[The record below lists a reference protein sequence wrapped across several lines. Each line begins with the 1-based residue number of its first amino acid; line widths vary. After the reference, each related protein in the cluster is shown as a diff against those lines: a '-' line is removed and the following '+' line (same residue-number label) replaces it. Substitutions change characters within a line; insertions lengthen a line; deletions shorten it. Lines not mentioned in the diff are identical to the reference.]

1 MRWLALDHGTKRIG
15 LAFSDELE
23 ILASPFEVWPND
35 GAILDRLARLC
46 KEEGVQAL
54 VVGLPKHK
62 DGAES
67 ATAPLARAF
76 ATDLSS
82 RTGRPCLMWDEHLSS
97 AEAERLLIQRGV
109 KPDKRKALLDAA
121 ALERIFAGVTPEER
135 AAVRRAAEKIHRNL
149 CAELDDHPL

>member
-15 LAFSDELE
+15 LAFCDELE
-23 ILASPFEVWPND
+23 ILASPFEVWAND
-35 GAILDRLARLC
+35 ETVVPRLVRLC
-46 KEEGVQAL
+46 KEEGAQAL

-76 ATDLSS
+76 ATEVSARSGL
-82 RTGRPCLMWDEHLSS
+82 PHLLWDEHLSS
-97 AEAERLLIQRGV
+97 AEAERLLAQRGV

-121 ALERIFAGVTPEER
+121 AAAVILADLLETRRAKGIPAGVFGPT
-135 AAVRRAAEKIHRNL
+135 
-149 CAELDDHPL
+149 